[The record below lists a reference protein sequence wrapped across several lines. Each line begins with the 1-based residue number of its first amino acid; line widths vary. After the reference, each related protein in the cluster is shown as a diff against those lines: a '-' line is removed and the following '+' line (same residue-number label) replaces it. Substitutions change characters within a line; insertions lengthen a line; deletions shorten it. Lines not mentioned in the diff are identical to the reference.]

1 MARISN
7 TSAYPNIGTP
17 VVSDYLIL
25 TDKSDNLITKTA
37 TLGDVQTLFGIDT
50 LVTKVTVNSASL
62 LTSFSNPVTL
72 IENPGA
78 EKVFDIM
85 DVMISFEAGTQ
96 VYDFA
101 NDLNLFTGVSP
112 LYTIQKATLNNAVSS
127 VQKLHLNANPAS
139 QITVP
144 KGVPFTLQVG
154 GSNPTQGSGT
164 LYLNIL
170 QSSHSRLII
179 LIKWT

>member
-62 LTSFSNPVTL
+62 LTLATTPAIL
-72 IENPGA
+72 IPAPGA
-78 EKVFDIM
+78 GKVLDVISIM
-85 DVMISFEAGTQ
+85 SYLDAGS
-96 VYDFA
+96 VAYDFA
-101 NDLNLFTGVSP
+101 PALPVTIGTESIASVS
-112 LYTIQKATLNNAVSS
+112 
-127 VQKLHLNANPAS
+127 NANVNSATDVVFKPE
-139 QITVP
+139 VP
-144 KGVPFTLQVG
+144 QSNEVIAQNTGLTLTAAG
-154 GSNPTQGSGT
+154 TNPTQGSGT
-164 LYLNIL
+164 LYLNIFYRVL
-170 QSSHSRLII
+170 TVGSSF
-179 LIKWT
+179 